1 MHYHLIGI
9 CGTAMASLA
18 GMLQARGHRV
28 TGSDE
33 NVYPPMSTMLESIGI
48 QLMKGYQASHVGA
61 PDCVVVGNA
70 IPRGNPEVEE
80 TLNRRLL
87 YRSLPEIL
95 KDEFIRGRRCLVVA
109 GTHGKTTTTSLA
121 AWVID
126 QAGLNPSFLVGGV
139 VQNFG
144 ASFRVTG
151 SDYFIIEGDEYDTAY
166 FDKGP
171 KFMHY
176 LPEIAVVNNIEF
188 DHADIYKDLD
198 AVKLAF
204 RRLMNLVPGNGRLIV
219 GWDSPHVR
227 DVVASFGRKLF
238 TQLET
243 FGTCDDAKWQAR
255 DISVSAAQL
264 RGPQPDS
271 PAGVG
276 RSERATTE
284 PASNAMTSFTVF
296 REGAKWGEFTTPL
309 IGDFNIRNC
318 LAAIVAA
325 DAWGVDQ
332 QTIGDALA
340 TFKSVRRRCEVRGE
354 VKGITIIDDFAHHP
368 TAVRETLAA
377 LRTKYRDRRLIAIF
391 EPRSRTS
398 CHATF
403 QDAYIDAFAPADYVI
418 VSRVY
423 DAQRAA
429 EMGGILDIETL
440 IDKVGA
446 QGKPAQAITEVDE
459 IVANLKQ
466 ELRPGDVVAI
476 MSNGG
481 FGGIHEKLL
490 AVLSEPPAVAGG

>member
-1 MHYHLIGI
+1 
-9 CGTAMASLA
+9 MASLA

-33 NVYPPMSTMLESIGI
+33 NVYPPMDKMLESLGI
-48 QLMKGYQASHVGA
+48 QLMRGYSAMNLTPA

-80 TLNRRLL
+80 TLRRRLL
-87 YRSLPEIL
+87 YRSLPEVL
-95 KDEFIRGRRCLVVA
+95 KTEFIRGRRSLVVA

-126 QAGLNPSFLVGGV
+126 QAGLNPTFLVGGV

-144 ASFRVTG
+144 VSFRVTD
-151 SDYFIIEGDEYDTAY
+151 SDYFVVEGDEYDTAY

-176 LPEIAVVNNIEF
+176 LPEIAIVNNIEF
-188 DHADIYKDLD
+188 DHADIYKDLE

-204 RRLMNLVPGNGRLIV
+204 RRLMNLAPGNGRLIA
-219 GWDSPHVR
+219 GWDSPPVR
-227 DVVASFGRKLF
+227 DVVASFGDKLF
-238 TQLET
+238 TNLET

-255 DISVSAAQL
+255 DIRFAE
-264 RGPQPDS
+264 G
-271 PAGVG
+271 
-276 RSERATTE
+276 
-284 PASNAMTSFTVF
+284 MTHFTVF
-296 REGAKWGEFTTPL
+296 YDGAKWQEFQTPL
-309 IGDFNIRNC
+309 IGDFNVRNC
-318 LAAIVAA
+318 LAVIVAA
-325 DAWGVDQ
+325 DAWGADRK
-332 QTIGDALA
+332 TIADAFKS
-340 TFKSVRRRCEVRGE
+340 FKSVRRRCEVRGE
-354 VKGITIIDDFAHHP
+354 VNGVTVIDDFAHHP

-377 LRTKYRDRRLIAIF
+377 LRTKYSDRRLIAVF

-403 QDAYIDAFAPADYVI
+403 QDSYVEAFAPADYVI

-429 EMGGILDIETL
+429 EMGGVLDIEKL
-440 IDKVGA
+440 IDAVA
-446 QGKPAQAITEVDE
+446 ARNKPAFAITDVDE
-459 IVANLKQ
+459 IVETLGN
-466 ELRPGDVVAI
+466 ELRPGDIVAI

-490 AVLSEPPAVAGG
+490 AALSVSEARP

>member
-18 GMLQARGHRV
+18 GMLKARGHV
-28 TGSDE
+28 VSGSDE

-48 QLMKGYQASHVGA
+48 QIMRGYHAANLSPR

-80 TLNRRLL
+80 ALNTRLV
-87 YRSLPEIL
+87 YRSLPEVL
-95 KDEFIRGRRCLVVA
+95 KDEFIRGRRSLVIA
-109 GTHGKTTTTSLA
+109 GTHGKTTTTSIA
-121 AWVID
+121 SWIID

-144 ASFRVTG
+144 VSFRVTD

-176 LPEIAVVNNIEF
+176 LPEIAIVNNIEF

-204 RRLMNLVPGNGRLIV
+204 RRLMNLVPGDGRLIA
-219 GWDSPHVR
+219 GWDSPPVR
-227 DVVASFGRKLF
+227 DVVASFGQKLF
-238 TQLET
+238 TTLET
-243 FGTCDDAKWQAR
+243 FGTSEDAKWQAR
-255 DISVSAAQL
+255 EITFSK
-264 RGPQPDS
+264 G
-271 PAGVG
+271 
-276 RSERATTE
+276 
-284 PASNAMTSFTVF
+284 MTHFKVW
-296 REGAKWGEFTTPL
+296 REGVQWGEFSMPL
-309 IGDFNIRNC
+309 IGDFNVRNC
-318 LAAIVAA
+318 LAVIVAA
-325 DAWGVDQ
+325 DAWGVGQ
-332 QTIGDALA
+332 QAIAEALR
-340 TFKSVRRRCEVRGE
+340 TFKSVRRRLEVRGE
-354 VKGITIIDDFAHHP
+354 VNGITVIDDFAHHP

-377 LRTKYRDRRLIAIF
+377 LRTKYSDRRLVAVF

-403 QDAYIDAFAPADYVI
+403 QDAYIDAFAPADYIV

-423 DAQRAA
+423 DAARAA
-429 EMGGILDIETL
+429 EMGGVLDIEKL
-440 IDKVGA
+440 IEDISTRN
-446 QGKPAQAITEVDE
+446 KPAHAITDVDE

-466 ELRPGDVVAI
+466 ELRSGDVVAI

-490 AVLSEPPAVAGG
+490 AALAI

>member
-1 MHYHLIGI
+1 
-9 CGTAMASLA
+9 MASLA

-28 TGSDE
+28 SGSDE

-48 QLMKGYQASHVGA
+48 QIRRGYTAVNLDPV

-80 TLNRRLL
+80 TLNRRLN
-87 YRSLPEIL
+87 YRSLPEVL
-95 KDEFIRGRRCLVVA
+95 KEEFIRGRHSLVMA

-121 AWVID
+121 AWMID

-144 ASFRVTG
+144 VSFRVTG

-188 DHADIYKDLD
+188 DHADIYHDLE

-204 RRLMNLVPGNGRLIV
+204 RRLMNLVPGNGKLIA
-219 GWDSPHVR
+219 GWDSPPVR
-227 DVVASFGRKLF
+227 EVVASFGSKLF
-238 TQLET
+238 TPLET

-255 DISVSAAQL
+255 DLSF
-264 RGPQPDS
+264 
-271 PAGVG
+271 
-276 RSERATTE
+276 SEG
-284 PASNAMTSFTVF
+284 MTRFRVF
-296 REGAKWGEFTTPL
+296 LDGQDWAEFSTPL
-309 IGDFNIRNC
+309 IGEFNVRNC

-325 DAWGVDQ
+325 NAWGVGREKI
-332 QTIGDALA
+332 TAALA
-340 TFKSVRRRCEVRGE
+340 SFKSVRRRAEVRGE
-354 VKGITIIDDFAHHP
+354 VNGITVIDDFAHHP

-377 LRTKYRDRRLIAIF
+377 LRLKYKDRRLIAVF

-398 CHATF
+398 SHSTF
-403 QDAYIDAFAPADYVI
+403 QQQYVVAFTPADYVI

-429 EMGGILDIETL
+429 EMGGVLDIEKL
-440 IDKVGA
+440 IEDISA
-446 QGKPAQAITEVDE
+446 QNKPASAITEVDE
-459 IVANLKQ
+459 IVSRLKI
-466 ELRPGDVVAI
+466 ELRSGDVVAI
-476 MSNGG
+476 MSNGA

-490 AVLSEPPAVAGG
+490 TALSVPPAVAGG

>member
-18 GMLQARGHRV
+18 GMLQARGHLV

-33 NVYPPMSTMLESIGI
+33 NVYPPMSTMLEALGI
-48 QLMKGYQASHVGA
+48 QIMKGYDASHVA
-61 PDCVVVGNA
+61 SPDCVVVGNA
-70 IPRGNPEVEE
+70 IPRGNPEVESA
-80 TLNRRLL
+80 LDRRLN
-87 YRSLPEIL
+87 YRSLPEVL
-95 KDEFIRGRRCLVVA
+95 KAEFIHGRRSLVIA

-144 ASFRVTG
+144 VSFRVTG

-176 LPEIAVVNNIEF
+176 LPEVAIVNNIEF

-219 GWDSPHVR
+219 GWDSQPVR
-227 DVVASFGRKLF
+227 DVVASFGQRLF

-255 DISVSAAQL
+255 NINYAE
-264 RGPQPDS
+264 G
-271 PAGVG
+271 
-276 RSERATTE
+276 
-284 PASNAMTSFTVF
+284 MTYFDVF
-296 REGAKWGEFTTPL
+296 REGARWAEFQTPL
-309 IGDFNIRNC
+309 IGDFNIRNS
-318 LAAIVAA
+318 LAVIVAA
-325 DAWGVDQ
+325 DAWRVERQ
-332 QTIGDALA
+332 AVVDALA

-354 VKGITIIDDFAHHP
+354 VNGVTVIDDFAHHP

-377 LRTKYRDRRLIAIF
+377 LKLKYQDRRIVAVF

-403 QDAYIDAFAPADYVI
+403 QSTYIDAFAPADYVI
-418 VSRVY
+418 FPR
-423 DAQRAA
+423 R
-429 EMGGILDIETL
+429 TNPR
-440 IDKVGA
+440 
-446 QGKPAQAITEVDE
+446 KPS
-459 IVANLKQ
+459 
-466 ELRPGDVVAI
+466 P
-476 MSNGG
+476 MSMR
-481 FGGIHEKLL
+481 
-490 AVLSEPPAVAGG
+490 S